1 MNYYL
6 VDFENVKKDGLDGVH
21 LLNSEDKVCIFYSKN
36 ADSITFDQHRR
47 IMESKADIE
56 LCKVEVGSKNAL
68 DFQLATQLGFLVA
81 NKAAAQY
88 YIVSKDKGFEILSG
102 YWKGRG
108 VSVTLIAD
116 ITGRSH
122 DHEVQELKEKLQE
135 ILADIIEENDDVTVE
150 EVLKTIQQYKTK
162 QGIMNALM
170 KKYPSADNKK
180 SSRIYKAIKP
190 LLSDKKGS

>member
-21 LLNSEDKVCIFYSKN
+21 LLNPEDKVCIFYSKN

>member
-6 VDFENVKKDGLDGVH
+6 VDFENVKKDGLDGIH
-21 LLNSEDKVCIFYSKN
+21 KLSREDKVCIFYSKN

-47 IMESKADIE
+47 ILESEASIE
-56 LCKVEVGSKNAL
+56 LCKVDVGSKNAL
-68 DFQLATQLGFLVA
+68 DFQLATQLGFLIA
-81 NKAAAQY
+81 NRTADQY

-102 YWKGRG
+102 YWKSRG

-122 DHEVQELKEKLQE
+122 DHETQELREKLQA
-135 ILADIIEENDDVTVE
+135 IIIEDEEVTVE
-150 EVLKTIQQYKTK
+150 DVLKIVQQYKTK

-170 KKYPSADNKK
+170 KKYPSGDNKK
-180 SSRIYKAIKP
+180 SSMIYKSIKP

>member
-1 MNYYL
+1 MMSYYL
-6 VDFENVKKDGLDGVH
+6 VDFENVKKDGLDGIH
-21 LLNSEDKVCIFYSKN
+21 KLGKEDKVCIFYSKN

-47 IMESKADIE
+47 LIESKADIE
-56 LCKVEVGSKNAL
+56 LCKVDVGSKNAL
-68 DFQLATQLGFLVA
+68 DFQLATQLGYLIA
-81 NKAAAQY
+81 NQAANMY

-102 YWKGRG
+102 YWKSRG

-122 DHEVQELKEKLQE
+122 DHETQELREKLQAVIKE
-135 ILADIIEENDDVTVE
+135 DEEVTVE
-150 EVLKTIQQYKTK
+150 EILKIVQQYKTK

-180 SSRIYKAIKP
+180 SSKIYKTIKP

>member
-21 LLNSEDKVCIFYSKN
+21 LLNPEDKVCIFYSKN

-102 YWKGRG
+102 YWKSRG